1 MKIHVFDNGGI
12 TCDRYVVFIGKHI
25 FNMSYYADRANEV
38 NMYMGTYKSDDDA
51 MIAVMNVLKFTKHNK
66 IPKNLKYAIKQRCK
80 QMRYDETNGD

>member
-38 NMYMGTYKSDDDA
+38 NMYMGTYKSNDDA
-51 MIAVMNVLKFTKHNK
+51 MIAVMNVLKNNQNINKLLRRQTKIRN
-66 IPKNLKYAIKQRCK
+66 IRL
-80 QMRYDETNGD
+80 